1 MDTNQQEEHQEPHL
15 EPTPIQQE
23 EIVAP
28 PVHTGYQNFPPPV
41 HPPVEKNN
49 IGLTGF
55 ILSIVAIVISLV
67 PVVGWLCWL
76 LGLIL
81 SIVGVFKKPRGFAIA
96 GIVISFIGFII
107 MFLILGILGTA
118 IAVAAASEM

>member
-1 MDTNQQEEHQEPHL
+1 MDTNHQDENQESHV

-23 EIVAP
+23 EVVVP
-28 PVHTGYQNFPPPV
+28 PVNTGYQNFPPPQQ
-41 HPPVEKNN
+41 PPVEKNN

-55 ILSIVAIVISLV
+55 ILSIVAIVISLI

-81 SIVGVFKKPRGFAIA
+81 SVVGLFKKPRGFAIA
-96 GIVISFIGFII
+96 GLVISLIGFII